1 MNMKEIKNILL
12 LSFVLLLFSSCEEL
26 FNTRSGQEIRFS
38 VSSGNDIMTRTSY
51 SGETAGD
58 KERID
63 WVTGDEV
70 AVYLYLNNAPGYTFS
85 NTFSDYIV
93 TLTEPVTNSE
103 TYISK
108 GTLAS
113 KYVDDDGNSLTTLKW
128 VGDDVNQV
136 GHRFYSVYPADYS
149 GSLNEVEVDGGKKIK
164 VDFTGL
170 ANQAT
175 VTNDQIMNYAYMAAA
190 APKVY
195 FAKDN
200 EKVDLNYYPMVTT
213 IYVKLVNESTETLSP
228 TVKIKAKEGTTPLA
242 GPFSVWL
249 NGDGDFTPEIVL
261 PDSESDSNLGFVQEL
276 ERTVSVAGKT
286 EDPGTAEA
294 IFFLLP
300 TDYSGENITLSLSG
314 GKNTSEWNLKT
325 DVDLDPSAFHK
336 YNLTI
341 KIDKNGRVER
351 PTIDDIGDGGA
362 QILASLLVS
371 ISQRWNSSPTLRD
384 YLSSCFP
391 DKDWSDNNSFG
402 NPFNIWMG
410 GKLNN
415 VTKESLFK
423 ELKEL
428 LGEDWKKLLQAIVDT
443 ETDINLPDLGGG
455 LTANVDSTDF
465 QIFRNITS
473 IKMQVKGSVSVA
485 SLPNLTTAEFEYVT
499 SVEISNC
506 SSLTS
511 VTIKN
516 GNDLSHIFIQNCES
530 FDVLDVPVAGKLS
543 EIKLIKT
550 PYFTKGTIQNANQ
563 PVNVTL
569 IDCSTAVTSATLS
582 LNGRGNVITRTNSS
596 NVTVN

>member
-51 SGETAGD
+51 SGETAGN

-93 TLTEPVTNSE
+93 KLSGQEG
-103 TYISK
+103 YISK

-113 KYVDDDGNSLTTLKW
+113 KYDGDGNSLTTLKW

-136 GHRFYSVYPADYS
+136 GHRFYSVYPADYF

-175 VTNDQIMNYAYMAAA
+175 VANDQIMNYAYMAAA

-195 FAKDN
+195 YAKDN

-249 NGDGDFTPEIVL
+249 NGDGNFTPEIVL

-300 TDYSGENITLSLSG
+300 TAYSGENITLSLSG
-314 GKNTSEWNLKT
+314 GKNTSEWNLNEERVKLT
-325 DVDLDPSAFHK
+325 TLTAFHK

-341 KIDKNGRVER
+341 KIDK
-351 PTIDDIGDGGA
+351 DGGVKPPKFEDLSVGGVQMLVEYLNYLENSNKQLFEEYLAAVGIKNDGNKWVNAVFNQVIKNNNSGTLSAEDWLA
-362 QILASLLVS
+362 QIKQLDEELKTKDPTQNPTESKLLELF
-371 ISQRWNSSPTLRD
+371 Q
-384 YLSSCFP
+384 YLF
-391 DKDWSDNNSFG
+391 D
-402 NPFNIWMG
+402 
-410 GKLNN
+410 N
-415 VTKESLFK
+415 VT
-423 ELKEL
+423 
-428 LGEDWKKLLQAIVDT
+428 
-443 ETDINLPDLGGG
+443 DLTIIGNHGI
-455 LTANVDSTDF
+455 TANLQPQDF
-465 QIFRNITS
+465 QIYKNLQTINIHLENGTNS
-473 IKMQVKGSVSVA
+473 I
-485 SLPNLTTAEFEYVT
+485 EFE
-499 SVEISNC
+499 EM

-511 VTIKN
+511 ITIT
-516 GNDLSHIFIQNCES
+516 GN
-530 FDVLDVPVAGKLS
+530 VGKLD
-543 EIKLIKT
+543 IKVKKCKKLN
-550 PYFTKGTIQNANQ
+550 TIDVTALDQNSDRTITIDECSS
-563 PVNVTL
+563 VNIEKNNNRWTIT
-569 IDCSTAVTSATLS
+569 IDGV
-582 LNGRGNVITRTNSS
+582 VQ
-596 NVTVN
+596 

>member
-1 MNMKEIKNILL
+1 MKEIKNILL

-51 SGETAGD
+51 SGETAGN

-93 TLTEPVTNSE
+93 KLSGQEG
-103 TYISK
+103 YISK

-113 KYVDDDGNSLTTLKW
+113 KYVDGDGNSLTTLKW

-170 ANQAT
+170 ANQA
-175 VTNDQIMNYAYMAAA
+175 NDQIMNYAYMAAA

-195 FAKDN
+195 YAKDN

-249 NGDGDFTPEIVL
+249 NGDGNFTPEIVL

-325 DVDLDPSAFHK
+325 DVKWNTLTAFHK

-341 KIDKNGRVER
+341 KIDKDKEVTIV
-351 PTIDDIGDGGA
+351 PPPIDDDAFAQMILSYIRAFDGCEKFY
-362 QILASLLVS
+362 QK
-371 ISQRWNSSPTLRD
+371 
-384 YLSSCFP
+384 F
-391 DKDWSDNNSFG
+391 KDFVDNNYTSYDELLTDWNKGFYQDAVAG
-402 NPFNIWMG
+402 SSNKLKDFLGDKLDAFFEALAEVEEFKISTYAPKASTLDSTFFMFFKNLKKIDIICETEVTINISSI
-410 GKLNN
+410 K
-415 VTKESLFK
+415 T
-423 ELKEL
+423 LKE
-428 LGEDWKKLLQAIVDT
+428 
-443 ETDINLPDLGGG
+443 INFTGNG
-455 LTANVDSTDF
+455 A
-465 QIFRNITS
+465 
-473 IKMQVKGSVSVA
+473 KHVKI
-485 SLPNLTTAEFEYVT
+485 N
-499 SVEISNC
+499 
-506 SSLTS
+506 
-511 VTIKN
+511 
-516 GNDLSHIFIQNCES
+516 NCES
-530 FDVLDVPVAGKLS
+530 L
-543 EIKLIKT
+543 T
-550 PYFTKGTIQNANQ
+550 T
-563 PVNVTL
+563 VNVKKAKEFTVSNCNALTTTTFEDNGELTKFYL
-569 IDCSTAVTSATLS
+569 INTPNFGGASIVGIEKQVNWYLEDCST
-582 LNGRGNVITRTNSS
+582 NCNS
-596 NVTVN
+596 NVELYFKGNGNLVKDGKIRSDKVTVVREDYGGNKSSW

>member
-51 SGETAGD
+51 SGETAGN

-136 GHRFYSVYPADYS
+136 GHRFYSVYPANYS

-175 VTNDQIMNYAYMAAA
+175 VANDQIMNYAYMAAA

-195 FAKDN
+195 YAKDN

-249 NGDGDFTPEIVL
+249 NGDGNFTPEIVL

-314 GKNTSEWNLKT
+314 GKNTSEWNLNEEGVRLNT
-325 DVDLDPSAFHK
+325 LTAFHK

-341 KIDKNGRVER
+341 KISKDGNFTIHDFSDGGMQMLFQYLSKIQANTVKSYFDNLRPDFNFWEWWNNDYLDYINGKNGKSFAGVTADRVLEEFK
-351 PTIDDIGDGGA
+351 DILD
-362 QILASLLVS
+362 V
-371 ISQRWNSSPTLRD
+371 
-384 YLSSCFP
+384 
-391 DKDWSDNNSFG
+391 
-402 NPFNIWMG
+402 
-410 GKLNN
+410 
-415 VTKESLFK
+415 
-423 ELKEL
+423 
-428 LGEDWKKLLQAIVDT
+428 LQAI
-443 ETDINLPDLGGG
+443 INDVTYLECANVGGG
-455 LTANVDSTDF
+455 GPTRSIFEKDF
-465 QIFRNITS
+465 QIFPNLERIYLEMNPNADST
-473 IKMQVKGSVSVA
+473 SVSIGNLSRLNSVTINHPRNVYFKDC
-485 SLPNLTTAEFEYVT
+485 PNLTTVQFENMDDKT
-499 SVEISNC
+499 KEITFDNC
-506 SSLTS
+506 GLTS
-511 VTIKN
+511 
-516 GNDLSHIFIQNCES
+516 FNC
-530 FDVLDVPVAGKLS
+530 
-543 EIKLIKT
+543 
-550 PYFTKGTIQNANQ
+550 
-563 PVNVTL
+563 
-569 IDCSTAVTSATLS
+569 
-582 LNGRGNVITRTNSS
+582 NSS
-596 NVTVN
+596 NAGNTVFEFRNMGKLETVYVEKAKKIIAYKCSVLKTIDASPNYGPKPPVDVQLCPLYEGYY